1 MRGVGIKPMRI
12 WGKIIQDNHLLR
24 DTEVLLEGTQNR
36 TVKVFESLRLICTEF
51 DLEVPTW
58 LKTNVKEF
66 QKSAKTRFRQDSFIE
81 QIPFDYLEIQVL
93 EEDLP

>member
-1 MRGVGIKPMRI
+1 MKKRHPSTTIF
-12 WGKIIQDNHLLR
+12 
-24 DTEVLLEGTQNR
+24 TATSGTAGRRPQPPVTSR
-36 TVKVFESLRLICTEF
+36 ALRLICTEF